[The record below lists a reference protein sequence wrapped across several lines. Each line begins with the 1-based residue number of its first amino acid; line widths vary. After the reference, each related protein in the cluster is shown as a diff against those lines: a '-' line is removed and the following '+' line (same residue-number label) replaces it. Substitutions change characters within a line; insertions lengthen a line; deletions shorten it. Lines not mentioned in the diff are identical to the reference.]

1 MDSQNFL
8 WLIFIC
14 FIFINLYSFYL
25 FYRDKKAAIV
35 HKWRVSEFKLLLIAL
50 LGGAMGALFGMKFF
64 SHKTKKAVFRV
75 GLPFLLAI
83 NLIVYYFIFKYI
95 VAM

>member
-1 MDSQNFL
+1 MDSQNL
-8 WLIFIC
+8 IRLIFIC

-35 HKWRVSEFKLLLIAL
+35 HKWRVPESKLFLTAL
-50 LGGAMGALFGMKFF
+50 FGGAIGALFGMKFF

-75 GLPFLLAI
+75 GLPFLLVI

-95 VAM
+95 AAM